1 MGAADCV
8 EDLLARLE
16 AEVVG
21 VVEAEPAS
29 CILELLGCKT
39 FE

>member
-29 CILELLGCKT
+29 CVLELLGREA